1 MLYRTVLYIIELEE
15 ENRAI
20 IEFEQNYNILVI

>member
-1 MLYRTVLYIIELEE
+1 MLYRTGLYIIELEE